1 MFSCPEV
8 GCTQVYF
15 TERGLSV
22 HRHNCAFAE
31 EGIGAS
37 TSEALKKFEE
47 KRARKRQKIHQLEVP
62 EDFPMFVEPIL
73 ENTLFSKS
81 VS

>member
-1 MFSCPEV
+1 MFACPEV
-8 GCTQVYF
+8 GCTRVYP
-15 TERGLSV
+15 TERGLAH
-22 HRHNCAFAE
+22 HRHNCAFTEE

-37 TSEALKKFEE
+37 ASEALEKLEE
-47 KRARKRQKIHQLEVP
+47 KRARKRQKIRQHEVP

-73 ENTLFSKS
+73 

>member
-1 MFSCPEV
+1 MFACPEV
-8 GCTQVYF
+8 GCTQVYS
-15 TERGLSV
+15 TEHGLTV
-22 HRHNCAFAE
+22 HRHNCAFTE
-31 EGIGAS
+31 EGTS
-37 TSEALKKFEE
+37 TNEALKKFEE

-62 EDFPMFVEPIL
+62 EDCPMLGEPIL